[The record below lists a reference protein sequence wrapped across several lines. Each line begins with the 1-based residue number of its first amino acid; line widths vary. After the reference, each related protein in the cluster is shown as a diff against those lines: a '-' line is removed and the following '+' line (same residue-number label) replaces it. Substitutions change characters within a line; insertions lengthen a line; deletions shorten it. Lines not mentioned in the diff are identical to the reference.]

1 MKKNYA
7 KKKTCST
14 EHRRFLRRRN
24 RNRIIV
30 RVTQVALLGL
40 FVGLWQL
47 LADVGAIDV
56 FITSSPQRV
65 CQTFAK
71 LAEGDLWRHVWTTLY
86 ETTLSFALSFAI
98 GTTVAVLLWFSETVR
113 RVIEP
118 YLVVLNAL
126 PKIALG
132 PIIIIWVGAGVKAIV
147 AMAILISVVITTIN
161 TLTGFV
167 SVSEEKILLMR
178 TLHATKWQTLWK
190 LVFPANIPTVM
201 SCLKVSVGM
210 SWVGTIMGE
219 YLVSKAGLGYL
230 IVYGGQV
237 FNLSLVMCAT
247 VLLCLLA
254 AAMYLGVALLEKAV
268 NRKIGQ

>member
-1 MKKNYA
+1 M
-7 KKKTCST
+7 KKKTCSL
-14 EHRRFLRRRN
+14 EHRRFLRRRTRSN
-24 RNRIIV
+24 VLV
-30 RVTQVALLGL
+30 RLTQIALLVFFL
-40 FVGLWQL
+40 GLWQL
-47 LADVGAIDV
+47 LADKGVIDV
-56 FITSSPQRV
+56 FITSSPRKV
-65 CQTFAK
+65 WETF
-71 LAEGDLWRHVWTTLY
+71 LSLGGGDLWRHAWTTLY
-86 ETTLSFALSFAI
+86 ETVVSFLLSFAI

-132 PIIIIWVGAGVKAIV
+132 PIIIIWVGAGVKSIV
-147 AMAILISVVITTIN
+147 TMAILISVVITTLN

-167 SVSEEKILLMR
+167 SVSQEKLLLMR
-178 TLHATKWQTLWK
+178 TLHASRWQMLWK
-190 LVFPANIPTVM
+190 LVFPANLPTVM

-247 VLLCLLA
+247 VLLCVLA
-254 AAMYLGVALLEKAV
+254 AGMYLSVALLEKFV
-268 NRKIGQ
+268 NRLIGQ

>member
-1 MKKNYA
+1 M
-7 KKKTCST
+7 KKKTCSA

-24 RNRIIV
+24 RSTALV
-30 RVTQVALLGL
+30 RVTQIALLL
-40 FVGLWQL
+40 LLLGLWQL
-47 LADVGAIDV
+47 LADLGVIDV
-56 FITSSPQRV
+56 FITSSPLRV
-65 CQTFAK
+65 WQTFVS
-71 LAEGDLWRHVWTTLY
+71 LGGGDLWRHAWTTLY
-86 ETTLSFALSFAI
+86 ETVIGFLLSFVI
-98 GTTVAVLLWFSETVR
+98 GTTIAVLLWFSDTVR
-113 RVIEP
+113 RVVEP

-147 AMAILISVVITTIN
+147 TMAVLISVVITTIN

-167 SVSEEKILLMR
+167 SVSQEKLLLMR
-178 TLHATKWQTLWK
+178 TLHANKWQILCK
-190 LVFPANIPTVM
+190 LVFPANLPTVM

-254 AAMYLGVALLEKAV
+254 ALMYLSVALLEKMV
-268 NRKIGQ
+268 NRLIGQ